1 MFDKLLGKKE
11 LEKHII
17 DLESQII
24 ELRAQNNSFVARQ
37 ASKEETARKAISQ
50 KQIVEQE
57 LNTAKKKIE
66 TLEYEILNFKKISK
80 NEIYFRNISYISK
93 QSINKYLSRIN
104 SFTSR
109 DHSLI
114 TISLKN
120 QELLSGQKNSNE
132 LLKYLDKDIVS
143 LIDKIDSPTGLI
155 IFYDTDRM
163 VREVLAPYLPV
174 ESSGWQINTG
184 FDVELLQSLIERKVN
199 LCIVLAHAGESFI
212 GITEDQNTFLSLS
225 IIRSSVKG
233 KHTKGG
239 WSQRRFERLR
249 TEDIQHHVEKMR
261 SALKPMIAD
270 VDVKIDYIITGGD
283 FKLASM
289 MLKDS
294 EYSLVRRSFDTS
306 VDKKNIDRILQ
317 EVWSCRR
324 YEI

>member
-17 DLESQII
+17 DLEAQIV
-24 ELRAQNNSFVARQ
+24 ELKSKNDSLIARQ

-57 LNTAKKKIE
+57 LNISNKKIE
-66 TLEYEILNFKKISK
+66 TLEYDILNFKKQVKDELNFS
-80 NEIYFRNISYISK
+80 NISFISK

-104 SFTSR
+104 SFKSEDR
-109 DHSLI
+109 GLI
-114 TISLKN
+114 TITLKN
-120 QELLSGQKNSNE
+120 QESLSNQKNSNE
-132 LLKYLDKDIVS
+132 LLRYLDKDTVS
-143 LIDKIDSPTGLI
+143 LIDKIDSPTGLV

-163 VREVLAPYLPV
+163 VQEILAPYLPV
-174 ESSGWQINTG
+174 DSSDWQINTG
-184 FDVELLQSLIERKVN
+184 FDIGLPQSLIEQKVT

-212 GITEDQNTFLSLS
+212 GITQDSNTFLFHS

-239 WSQRRFERLR
+239 WSQRRFEKLR
-249 TEDIQHHVEKMR
+249 TEDIRHHVEKVG
-261 SALKPMIAD
+261 SALKTMITDAD
-270 VDVKIDYIITGGD
+270 NKIDYIIAGGD
-283 FKLASM
+283 FKLVSM
-289 MLKDS
+289 MLKDF
-294 EYSLVRRSFDTS
+294 EYSLVKRSFDTS

-317 EVWSCRR
+317 EVWSCKR